1 MEDWND
7 WDSGSVTPSSQP
19 KSKTAETRNHPGT
32 RKWHVWLTIV
42 SFVFVAIASFCVSW
56 FTREIPTRPAELLF
70 LCFAAPVLALM
81 IAVMLVEKHTNA
93 MTPQVSRKA
102 QTSLAAASVFVAG
115 LVGLFCGITNVEA
128 SEPIPIVVN
137 DTHSDAIVLLDKS
150 GSMVGANADCIEAVQ
165 KLLDSMDDSAQM
177 GIIFFSHEILDEV
190 TIAPLSEAQR
200 QIILQR
206 TRQVIPQGMTD
217 FELPMDAALQQA
229 AQWQSNG
236 RELSIIFITDG
247 NSGFQASKYRSAL
260 QQANIKLHVIRIGSN
275 VQNSEMDK
283 LVADTKGKSILQ
295 EDASNLLASM
305 QEVLV
310 SEGEVKYIY
319 QDALRDI
326 DQSTTATVAVG
337 ILLGI
342 LGILLGVTLTIMF
355 SLQGQRRAQLF
366 ISPLMAVLAFLIL
379 RFSSSI
385 IDEAWLREFIAFS
398 LFGVVFMCKN
408 NLPTTKTQRVSVPAQ
423 TSMQDDDNW

>member
-1 MEDWND
+1 
-7 WDSGSVTPSSQP
+7 
-19 KSKTAETRNHPGT
+19 
-32 RKWHVWLTIV
+32 
-42 SFVFVAIASFCVSW
+42 
-56 FTREIPTRPAELLF
+56 
-70 LCFAAPVLALM
+70 
-81 IAVMLVEKHTNA
+81 
-93 MTPQVSRKA
+93 
-102 QTSLAAASVFVAG
+102 
-115 LVGLFCGITNVEA
+115 
-128 SEPIPIVVN
+128 
-137 DTHSDAIVLLDKS
+137 
-150 GSMVGANADCIEAVQ
+150 MVGANADCIEAVQ